1 MKPEDAIDYHIKIAW
16 QAVVNKYNQ
25 IASGYGITHAMGY
38 VLVSINQESGISVS
52 QIASILGVKTTSL
65 SRLLNSLEEMG
76 FIVRKVDANDK
87 RQVNVFLTDIG
98 KEKQK
103 IAKQVV
109 REFNEY
115 LDGHISASEK
125 QVLIQTI
132 QKINTLASNYEA
144 NTH

>member
-132 QKINTLASNYEA
+132 QKINTLASSYEA